1 MTQFQKFLL
10 MVEAIGDNATQE
22 QAERLECWVVN
33 NLARDEW
40 ASAAINA
47 VSVGDFY
54 TNMRM
59 RMAECGEY

>member
-10 MVEAIGDNATQE
+10 MVEAIGDYATQE
-22 QAERLECWVVN
+22 QAERLECWVVD
-33 NLARDEW
+33 NLTRDEW

-47 VSVGDFY
+47 ISVGDFY